1 MRIDKIR
8 LIKYQRLSE
17 FAKGSALMKN
27 YEITVN
33 GKVYQVSVKE
43 IDGELNKIKENET
56 MSSDKN
62 NSDQLEGVSI
72 TAPMPGRILSV
83 KVQENQSVKAGETV
97 CLLEAMKM
105 ENEIVAPVD
114 GIVSQIKVQSNQ
126 SVEAGEVLVF
136 ITSN

>member
-1 MRIDKIR
+1 MKIDKIR
-8 LIKYQRLSE
+8 DIKLQKLSE

-56 MSSDKN
+56 ISSDKN

>member
-1 MRIDKIR
+1 
-8 LIKYQRLSE
+8 
-17 FAKGSALMKN
+17 MKN

-43 IDGELNKIKENET
+43 IDEELVKNKEKEPK
-56 MSSDKN
+56 SSV
-62 NSDQLEGVSI
+62 DQVEGVTI

-97 CLLEAMKM
+97 CILEAMKM

-114 GIVSQIKVQSNQ
+114 GVVSQIKAQSNQ
-126 SVEAGEVLVF
+126 SVEAGEVLIL
-136 ITSN
+136 ITPN

>member
-1 MRIDKIR
+1 M
-8 LIKYQRLSE
+8 SE
-17 FAKGSALMKN
+17 FDKGSALMKN
-27 YEITVN
+27 YEVTVN

-43 IDGELNKIKENET
+43 IEGEMNKNREKEPV
-56 MSSDKN
+56 
-62 NSDQLEGVSI
+62 NSTKSNVEQVEGVMI

-114 GIVSQIKVQSNQ
+114 GVVSQIKAQSNQ
-126 SVEAGEVLVF
+126 SVEAGEVLVL
-136 ITSN
+136 IEPN

>member
-1 MRIDKIR
+1 
-8 LIKYQRLSE
+8 
-17 FAKGSALMKN
+17 MKN

-33 GKVYQVSVKE
+33 GKLYQVSVKE
-43 IDGELNKIKENET
+43 IDGELNKNKEKEPLKSAK
-56 MSSDKN
+56 SSV
-62 NSDQLEGVSI
+62 DQMEGVTI

-114 GIVSQIKVQSNQ
+114 GVVSQIKAQSNQ
-126 SVEAGEVLVF
+126 SVEVGEVLIL
-136 ITSN
+136 ITPN

>member
-1 MRIDKIR
+1 MKIDKIR
-8 LIKYQRLSE
+8 DIKLQKLSE

-43 IDGELNKIKENET
+43 IDGKLDKNKENET
-56 MSSDKN
+56 ISSDKN

-83 KVQENQSVKAGETV
+83 KVQENQSVRAGETV

>member
-56 MSSDKN
+56 ISSDKN